1 MPIVPLHGHDALRAR
16 LAEARDRGALPQSL
30 LLHGESGVGKQRLA
44 LWLAQSILCE
54 GDTRPCASCRQCRY
68 SLELSHPDLIWAFPR
83 PKLKD
88 SDPSLDDIKFDLG
101 QAAQDRA
108 KAGGLYPPPP
118 GSDGIFV
125 ATTRLLVQMA
135 SVTPAM
141 ARRKVIVVGE
151 ADRMAPPLENAEAP
165 AANAFLKLLEE
176 PPADTNIILTS
187 SAPGALLPTIRSR
200 VVAIRVAPLGEDAM
214 RAWLEEPLV
223 KEALD
228 KAHLPGRIDERLRL
242 AGGAPGRLLAS
253 QESSAA
259 ADAARRLL
267 EVALSGD
274 RARLLRVSLAQGS
287 SGARGAF
294 TDILDALTV
303 ELHERSRTAVESA
316 DERTARNAARAV
328 SVVEESKVLAA
339 GNVSPQL
346 ITASLLRDLSRVLAP
361 P

>member
-1 MPIVPLHGHDALRAR
+1 MPIVPLHGHEHLRAR
-16 LAEARDRGALPQSL
+16 LSEARARGALPQSL

-54 GDTRPCASCRQCRY
+54 GEAPPCGACGQCRF
-68 SLELSHPDLIWAFPR
+68 SMELVHPDLIWAFSR

-88 SDPSLDDIKFDLG
+88 SDPSLDDIKLDL
-101 QAAQDRA
+101 AQEVQERT
-108 KAGGLYPPPP
+108 KAGGLYAPPP

-125 ATTRLLVQMA
+125 ATTRLLVQLA

-141 ARRKVIVVGE
+141 ARRKVIVVGD
-151 ADRMAPPLENAEAP
+151 ADRMAPPLETAEAP

-200 VVAIRVAPLGEDAM
+200 VVAVRVAPLADEAM
-214 RAWLEEPLV
+214 RAWLEEPSV
-223 KEALD
+223 KDRLD
-228 KAHLPGRIDERLRL
+228 KAHLPSRIDERIRL

-253 QESSAA
+253 QETGAA

-274 RARLLRVSLAQGS
+274 RGRLLRASLAQGS
-287 SGARGAF
+287 SGARGSY

-303 ELHERSRTAVESA
+303 ELHERTRMAIDNA
-316 DERTARNAARAV
+316 DERAARNAARAV
-328 SVVEESKVLAA
+328 SLVEESKTLAA

-346 ITASLLRDLSRVLAP
+346 ITAALLRELTLVLATS
-361 P
+361 

>member
-16 LAEARDRGALPQSL
+16 LADARARGALPQSL
-30 LLHGESGVGKQRLA
+30 LLHGEGGIGKQRLA

-54 GDTRPCASCRQCRY
+54 GDAPPCGACRQCRY
-68 SLELSHPDLIWAFPR
+68 TNELTHPDLIWAFPR

-88 SDPSLDDIKFDLG
+88 SDPSLDEVKLDLN
-101 QAAQDRA
+101 QATQDRA
-108 KAGGLYPPPP
+108 KAGGLYSPPP
-118 GSDGIFV
+118 GSEGIFV

-151 ADRMAPPLENAEAP
+151 ADRMSPPLENAEAP

-200 VVAIRVAPLGEDAM
+200 VVALRVAPLGEEAM
-214 RAWLEEPLV
+214 RGWLQEPLV

-228 KAHLPGRIDERLRL
+228 KAHLPGSLDERIRL
-242 AGGAPGRLLAS
+242 AGGAPGRLLAA
-253 QESSAA
+253 QESGAA
-259 ADAARRLL
+259 AEIARKLL

-274 RARLLRVSLAQGS
+274 RGRLLRVALAQGS

-294 TDILDALTV
+294 TDVLEALTV
-303 ELHERSRTAVESA
+303 ELHNRSRSAVTQS

-328 SVVEESKVLAA
+328 SLVEESKVMAG

-346 ITASLLRDLSRVLAP
+346 ITASLLSELSRVLSS
-361 P
+361 